1 MSKKLYSVLA
11 TEVSPVKLT
20 VESDKSPEEFD
31 SLKEFYEYADFID
44 SKGHDGELTS
54 FHDWDELTWQKEL
67 DMR

>member
-54 FHDWDELTWQKEL
+54 FHDWDELT
-67 DMR
+67 